1 MELNRIIKEIV
12 SDIASLREDVNP
24 DYKKDLLGFV
34 DEIMQLE
41 ARHAVTATNINQ
53 QIKSELDKAAGNLIE
68 HLSPERDE
76 E

>member
-53 QIKSELDKAAGNLIE
+53 QIKSELDKVAGNLIE

>member
-12 SDIASLREDVNP
+12 SDIASSREDVNP

>member
-1 MELNRIIKEIV
+1 MELIEIIKDIV
-12 SDIASLREDVNP
+12 GDIASSREDANP
-24 DYKKDLLGFV
+24 EYKEDLLGFV

-41 ARHAVTATNINQ
+41 ERHAVTATNINQ
-53 QIKSELDKAAGNLIE
+53 QIKSELDKAAVNLIE